1 MRLLSLFFIL
11 IIVLSFNSLSLDAFR
26 PCKDGASSRCLRKES
41 ISKSASAFF
50 PSRPSALFAA
60 MRFKNFEQVLKTFH
74 EEPVVIYFGNS
85 NCGPCRL
92 MKKEMV
98 AVKEMVGHEL
108 KLFSIDTEKWPEV
121 GSRFDVA
128 RVPTLVLF
136 RGGEIQLRLEGL
148 NSAETVVEQ
157 VRSLL

>member
-1 MRLLSLFFIL
+1 MRLLSLFFML
-11 IIVLSFNSLSLDAFR
+11 KIVLSFNSLSLDAFR
-26 PCKDGASSRCLRKES
+26 PCKDIASSRRVRKES
-41 ISKSASAFF
+41 ISKSESTLL
-50 PSRPSALFAA
+50 SSSPSALFAA
-60 MRFKNFEQVLKTFH
+60 MRFKNFEQVLKTFY

-85 NCGPCRL
+85 SCGPCRL

-98 AVKEMVGHEL
+98 MVKEMVGHEL

-121 GSRFDVA
+121 GSRFNIA

-148 NSAETVVEQ
+148 ISAETVVEQ

>member
-1 MRLLSLFFIL
+1 
-11 IIVLSFNSLSLDAFR
+11 
-26 PCKDGASSRCLRKES
+26 
-41 ISKSASAFF
+41 
-50 PSRPSALFAA
+50 
-60 MRFKNFEQVLKTFH
+60 
-74 EEPVVIYFGNS
+74 
-85 NCGPCRL
+85 